1 MQVRTVSIS
10 VIRQT
15 QEVSRLDPVIV
26 GRAMDLLYGG
36 WDLKR
41 VPPLKGYF
49 YGDEVEMSYFYGDE
63 VEMTDGHH
71 RYAAAVAL
79 GYDNVPVLNEAA
91 MRRGDKSAYSAAVRK
106 YRKLIGHP
114 LSKMKSV

>member
-41 VPPLKGYF
+41 VPPLKG
-49 YGDEVEMSYFYGDE
+49 YFYGDE